1 MATYLSLVNGVLVRL
16 RQNTVATITTTDYTG
31 LIAKYVNDAKR
42 DIEDA
47 WNWNAL
53 KSTVT
58 ATTAVDSF
66 QYVLTGAGQRFKILQ
81 VFNDTNDAEL
91 RMVPTQVMTKW
102 FLTATPQT
110 GIPMYYNVN
119 GVDALGDPNVDVY
132 PVPNSSYDLRFN
144 MIIPQAD
151 LVLDTDVPL
160 VPAHLIEQGA
170 LVYALYER
178 GEDSAAREQQHYV
191 GMLGTAI
198 AQEEAR
204 ELGST
209 DWVAT

>member
-1 MATYLSLVNGVLVRL
+1 MATYLQLVNNVLVRL
-16 RQNTVATITTTDYTG
+16 RQSTVSTITTTDYTG

-53 KSTVT
+53 KTTIT

-66 QYVLTGAGQRFKILQ
+66 QYVLTGAGQRYRILQ
-81 VFNDTNDAEL
+81 VFNDSSDAEM
-91 RMVPTQVMTKW
+91 RMAPTAAMTKW

-110 GIPMYYNVN
+110 GIPMFYNIN
-119 GVDALGDPNVDVY
+119 GVDPLGDPNVDVY
-132 PVPNSSYDLRFN
+132 PVPSDVYNLRFN
-144 MIIPQAD
+144 MIVAQAD
-151 LVLDTDVPL
+151 LSADTDVPL
-160 VPAHLIEQGA
+160 VPSYLIEQGA

-209 DWVAT
+209 DWVAV

>member
-1 MATYLSLVNGVLVRL
+1 MANYLQLVNNVLVRL
-16 RQNTVATITTTDYTG
+16 RQAPVSTVTTTDYTG
-31 LIAKYVNDAKR
+31 LIARYVNDAKR

-53 KSTVT
+53 KSTIT
-58 ATTAVDSF
+58 ETTAADSF
-66 QYVLTGAGQRFKILQ
+66 QYVLTGAGQRYKILQ
-81 VFNDTNDAEL
+81 VFNDSRDTEM
-91 RMVPTQVMTKW
+91 RMAPTTAMTKW
-102 FLTATPQT
+102 FLTATPQR
-110 GIPMYYNVN
+110 GIPMYYNIN
-119 GVDALGDPNVDVY
+119 GVDPLGDPNVDVY
-132 PVPNSSYDLRFN
+132 PVPNGAYDLRFN
-144 MIIPQAD
+144 LIIPQDD
-151 LVLDTDVPL
+151 LLADTDVPL
-160 VPAHLIEQGA
+160 VPSYLIEQGA